1 MKSAIFSK
9 PRKFRVLLPALVALL
24 ATACAVPPVSLM
36 DMRSGQTLAT
46 GESATVHF
54 FPAQANLDTGLV
66 LAAGSRYTLDIKLL
80 NYWVDGDIDTTAAGE
95 PIDEYGFGNQQM
107 PFDFLGALRR
117 SNSHNWF
124 ELMLY
129 QPRCAGESLR
139 GISELEMNE
148 SSGSYSFVAD
158 CDGKLALFVNDSHF
172 AYGNNLGYA
181 NIALSRLD

>member
-9 PRKFRVLLPALVALL
+9 FRHFRFLAPVLAAFL
-24 ATACAVPPVSLM
+24 ASACAVPPVSLM
-36 DMRSGQTLAT
+36 DLRSGQTLAA
-46 GESATVHF
+46 GESTTVHF
-54 FPAQANLDTGLV
+54 FPAQPNLDTGVV
-66 LAAGSRYTLDIKLL
+66 LEAGRRYALDIRLL
-80 NYWVDGDIDTTAAGE
+80 NYWVDGDIETTTAGE
-95 PIDEYGFGNQQM
+95 AIDEYGFDNQQM

-117 SNSHNWF
+117 SSSHNWF

-129 QPRCAGESLR
+129 QPSCAGASLR
-139 GISELEMNE
+139 GISDLDMND
-148 SSGSYSFVAD
+148 SSGSYSFVAN